1 MAIPWAPIISAGAS
15 LIGSIFGGRKQST
28 TTTSHVDYRRMV
40 REAEA
45 AGFNPLTALRNGGAA
60 GFSVTNST
68 TPAAPLS
75 ARIADGVSGGV
86 NAFLQN
92 FDPYADAQR
101 EQGSRLIEAQIANL
115 NASTAELTHRHAMTT
130 RGNGVLSGKKS
141 TMAELATGP
150 DPEPGDRTVTN
161 PWMTGEVNPHYLDAE
176 VFEARYGDSEIAQM
190 IYGARNMWADY
201 TWGIEREIKQNIAD
215 APKKKAAKQA
225 ANEKRK
231 ARIRRDAYRNASDLY
246 FPPALR

>member
-1 MAIPWAPIISAGAS
+1 
-15 LIGSIFGGRKQST
+15 
-28 TTTSHVDYRRMV
+28 MV

-68 TPAAPLS
+68 MPAAPLS
-75 ARIADGVSGGV
+75 SRIADGVAGGV

-101 EQGSRLIEAQIANL
+101 EQGSQLIAAQIANL

-141 TMAELATGP
+141 TMAELAAGP

-161 PWMTGEVNPHYLDAE
+161 PWRNSEVNPYHLDAE

-190 IYGARNMWADY
+190 LYGLNNIRADHFWN
-201 TWGIEREIKQNIAD
+201 TSLAIEANKPAYE
-215 APKKKAAKQA
+215 KKKS

-231 ARIRRDAYRNASDLY
+231 ARIRRDAQRNASDLL